1 VSVNFATGSDD
12 PSAAFSPE
20 RAHGQIH
27 DLGYKRY
34 VGSRRAMGTR
44 WSVIMRHQLAT
55 AWKGWWRLKSAV
67 VAAALATVATG
78 VVLFVLRGQT
88 LRMMSGMN
96 GALVKFADGL
106 IPLSIVWYA
115 KIGFLLSLLVGA
127 QVVAGDVQSGAFT
140 FYFARSVRPRDY
152 VLGKLAALGLMLAL
166 VMLAGPFL
174 LAAFRLGLSDPDEL
188 LASVPILGKALVV
201 GVLGTIIYAVMPLG
215 FSAMVNN
222 PRHAMA
228 LWAAYDVVIGGIV
241 AQLGAR
247 VSPAIA
253 AIDLPSALESVA
265 LALFDVNSR
274 QLERI
279 HISIGTAITS
289 IAIQAAIAIGLVV
302 WRVRRAQQTGV
313 GGGS

>member
-1 VSVNFATGSDD
+1 VSA
-12 PSAAFSPE
+12 
-20 RAHGQIH
+20 GQIY

-44 WSVIMRHQLAT
+44 WTVIMRHQLAT

-78 VVLFVLRGQT
+78 VVLFVLRGET
-88 LRMMSGMN
+88 LRMMSGMS
-96 GALVKFADGL
+96 GQIVSFADGL
-106 IPLSIVWYA
+106 LPLSVVWYA

-152 VLGKLAALGLMLAL
+152 VLGKLTALCLMLSV
-166 VMLAGPFL
+166 VMLAGPVL
-174 LAAFRLGLSDPDEL
+174 LAGFRVGLSDPDEL
-188 LASVPILGKALVV
+188 LASVPIVGKALAV
-201 GVLGTIIYAVMPLG
+201 GVCGTIIYAVVPLG
-215 FSAMVNN
+215 FSAVVSN

-241 AQLGAR
+241 GQLGAR

-253 AIDLPSALESVA
+253 AIDLPTALQS
-265 LALFDVNSR
+265 LALDLFEVNSR
-274 QLERI
+274 KLERI
-279 HISIGTAITS
+279 HISSGIALAS